1 MQQALLTPVPLP
13 SCVGQ
18 EESSQGTEGVRT
30 GSPRGEQGL
39 ADPCGRDEPWLEG
52 PACPQEWWCHG
63 PARAPGL
70 GWVTGLDERLEG
82 VPWCRGDC
90 AGNVPALGFGG
101 GNMAPMDTSGNGAGS
116 WVSDP

>member
-39 ADPCGRDEPWLEG
+39 ADPCGRVVS
-52 PACPQEWWCHG
+52 PQEWWCHCMPWMPAGVVVPWPSKG
-63 PARAPGL
+63 PWAGL
-70 GWVTGLDERLEG
+70 GDRPG
-82 VPWCRGDC
+82 
-90 AGNVPALGFGG
+90 
-101 GNMAPMDTSGNGAGS
+101 
-116 WVSDP
+116 